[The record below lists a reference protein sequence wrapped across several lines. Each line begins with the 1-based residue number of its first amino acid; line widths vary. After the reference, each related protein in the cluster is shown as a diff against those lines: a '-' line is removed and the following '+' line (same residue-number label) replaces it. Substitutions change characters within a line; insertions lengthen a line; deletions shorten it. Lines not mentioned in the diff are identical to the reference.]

1 MRGEITDGWRKGAAA
16 FCTRHPLFVAALVT
30 VGGVAGAGW
39 WLGLGLA
46 LSVAAG
52 LLGGY
57 LRGWRVG
64 LAWVACGFL
73 AVGIFTWRKGSREAE
88 GRALIGTTASGLRA
102 RVLRDAKGR
111 ENAWAAPAVL
121 LTGPQAGA
129 TVWWEGRG
137 VIPVGGSQVVSSG
150 NFGPLPVMRNPG
162 EFDQAD
168 WLRSQGVAAVFHAG
182 WVNGEVTTGGWAALG
197 ARIRGGFRAA
207 VTDGLAEDSQA
218 AVVIRAVVI
227 GEQPPDAEELV
238 AAFRNSG
245 TLHAFSVSGLHVA
258 MVGSIGWMV
267 LRLLGVPRRWAVLI
281 LLPLV
286 FGYSWITGNSPP
298 AVRSA
303 WMAVVFLG
311 AFVCRRRPDLL
322 NALGAVLLAAMLW
335 DGRLL
340 FQPGVQLSY
349 GVVAAIAV
357 GAGWATGLFAWM
369 ARPELYVPLA
379 LMNRRQTVWLWL
391 RRHVAQ
397 SLGVSLA
404 AGIGSTPLTAWH
416 FGLVT
421 PVSVVAGVVFVPLVF
436 VLLNASLVS
445 AALHPV
451 FPPAARWVNRLN
463 AYAAKGCVVTAEG
476 FSAVPGGHF
485 QVGQENRPFLLVYD
499 LDRGDGAACFSGGKS
514 GVVLLDC
521 ADRYSFRRRVAPSLR
536 RLGIAPDAVVLSH
549 PDGGHLGGGAAV
561 WSLLPIRQV
570 LLPVAKSRSP
580 GYRSWATEAPAAGI
594 KTLQAADFHDL
605 PMPDE
610 ARLEILHV
618 PAANSQNAPAD
629 DRVAIYR
636 LHWRGWKLLFTSD
649 AGVGTEMAMLEAR
662 RDVAADVI
670 IAGRHR
676 TDESLSDAFLTAV
689 NPQAIIASHSAF
701 PKSEQLKPETV
712 KYWRS
717 RGIKV
722 IHQGESGGV
731 TVRVDGE
738 GNLRLEGF
746 ADQSVMVLKP
756 R

>member
-1 MRGEITDGWRKGAAA
+1 MRGEITDGWREGVAA
-16 FCTRHPLFVAALVT
+16 FCTRHPLFVAALLT
-30 VGGVAGAGW
+30 VGSVAGAAC

-46 LSVAAG
+46 VSVAAG

-64 LAWVACGFL
+64 LGWVACGFL
-73 AVGIFTWRKGSREAE
+73 AVGAFTWRKASCEAD
-88 GRALIGTTASGLRA
+88 GRALIGTTASGMRG
-102 RVLRDAKGR
+102 RVLRDAKGS
-111 ENAWAAPAVL
+111 ENSWKAPAVL
-121 LTGPQAGA
+121 LTGPRAGA

-137 VIPVGGSQVVSSG
+137 VIPVSGSRVVGSG

-162 EFDQAD
+162 EFDQEG
-168 WLRSQGVAAVFHAG
+168 WLRSQGVAAVFHAD
-182 WVNGEVTTGGWAALG
+182 WVKGEVTTGGWSALG
-197 ARIRGGFRAA
+197 ARIRRDFRVA

-238 AAFRNSG
+238 AEFRNSG
-245 TLHAFSVSGLHVA
+245 TLYAFSVSGLHVA
-258 MVGSIGWMV
+258 MVGGIGWMV
-267 LRLLGVPRRWAVLI
+267 LRLLGVSRRRAVLL

-286 FGYSWITGNSPP
+286 FGYAWITGNSAPS
-298 AVRSA
+298 VRAA
-303 WMAVVFLG
+303 WMAVVYLG
-311 AFVCRRRPDLL
+311 AFVFRRRPDGL
-322 NALGAVLLAAMLW
+322 NALGAVLLVTLLW
-335 DGRLL
+335 NGRLL
-340 FQPGVQLSY
+340 FLPGMQLSY
-349 GVVAAIAV
+349 GVVAAIAI
-357 GAGWATGLFAWM
+357 GAGWTSKLFSRLAK
-369 ARPELYVPLA
+369 PELYLPLA
-379 LMNRRQTVWLWL
+379 MMNRWQAAWLWL
-391 RRHVAQ
+391 RRKVAQ

-404 AGIGSTPLTAWH
+404 AGIGSSPLTAWH

-421 PVSVVAGVVFVPLVF
+421 PVTVLAAVVFVPLIDF
-436 VLLNASLVS
+436 MLHAALLSV
-445 AALHPV
+445 ALHPV
-451 FPPAARWVNRLN
+451 YPPAARWVNRVN
-463 AYAAKGCVVTAEG
+463 AGLAKCSVRAAEG
-476 FSAVPGGHF
+476 FAAIPGGHF
-485 QVGQENRPFLLVYD
+485 QVGQENRPFLLIYD
-499 LDRGDGAACFSGGKS
+499 LDRGNGAACFSGGKS
-514 GVVLLDC
+514 GAVLMDC

-536 RLGIAPDAVVLSH
+536 RLGIVPDAVVLSH

-580 GYRSWATEAPAAGI
+580 GFRSWATDAPAAGI

-618 PAANSQNAPAD
+618 PAADSQNAPAD

-649 AGVGTEMAMLEAR
+649 AGVGTEMAMLEAHQN
-662 RDVAADVI
+662 VAADVI

-676 TDESLSDAFLTAV
+676 TDESLCDAFLTAV
-689 NPQAIIASHSAF
+689 NPQAIIASHSEF

-731 TVRVDGE
+731 TLRVDGD